1 MKIQKLRLVENIHVL
16 QHKDFCCTHAY
27 HKLLPSWLGI
37 LCKNWILLCPVRI
50 DQIAHVTIMARK
62 WPWRTFMFCLEM
74 AQKRVSVSSPQ
85 TQNDPEN
92 LEQAVSVGQQEVVKD
107 KLDGDEKDQ
116 CP

>member
-1 MKIQKLRLVENIHVL
+1 MI
-16 QHKDFCCTHAY
+16 
-27 HKLLPSWLGI
+27 
-37 LCKNWILLCPVRI
+37 
-50 DQIAHVTIMARK
+50 
-62 WPWRTFMFCLEM
+62 CLEM

-116 CP
+116 RP

>member
-1 MKIQKLRLVENIHVL
+1 MYFNIKIFAAHMLAINCCHLGWVFYVRTGSCCAQSVLTKL
-16 QHKDFCCTHAY
+16 
-27 HKLLPSWLGI
+27 
-37 LCKNWILLCPVRI
+37 
-50 DQIAHVTIMARK
+50 HVTIMARK
-62 WPWRTFMFCLEM
+62 WSWRTFMICLEM

>member
-1 MKIQKLRLVENIHVL
+1 
-16 QHKDFCCTHAY
+16 
-27 HKLLPSWLGI
+27 
-37 LCKNWILLCPVRI
+37 
-50 DQIAHVTIMARK
+50 
-62 WPWRTFMFCLEM
+62 MFCLEM

-116 CP
+116 LP